1 MIAML
6 NFAGLVLATIFSA
19 AVAVVCNWLLLQVTF
34 HLMQPAAARKTPTQ
48 TLLVRRTLQLARAFA
63 PNR

>member
-6 NFAGLVLATIFSA
+6 NFAGLVLATILAAAA
-19 AVAVVCNWLLLQVTF
+19 AVACNWLMLQVTF
-34 HLMQPAAARKTPTQ
+34 HLMQPAAVRKTPTQ
-48 TLLVRRTLQLARAFA
+48 TLLVRRTMQPARAFT

>member
-6 NFAGLVLATIFSA
+6 NFAGLVLATIFAA
-19 AVAVVCNWLLLQVTF
+19 AVAVACNWLMLQLTF
-34 HLMQPAAARKTPTQ
+34 HLMQPAAVRKTSTQ
-48 TLLVRRTLQLARAFA
+48 TLLVRRTMQLARAFT

>member
-6 NFAGLVLATIFSA
+6 NFTGLVLATILAA
-19 AVAVVCNWLLLQVTF
+19 AVAVACNWLMLQVTF
-34 HLMQPAAARKTPTQ
+34 HLMQPAAVRKTPTQ
-48 TLLVRRTLQLARAFA
+48 TFLVRRTLQLARAFA

>member
-6 NFAGLVLATIFSA
+6 NFAGLVLATIFAA
-19 AVAVVCNWLLLQVTF
+19 AVAVACNWLMLKVTF
-34 HLMQPAAARKTPTQ
+34 HLMQPAAIHKTPTQ
-48 TLLVRRTLQLARAFA
+48 TLLLPRTMQLARALT

>member
-6 NFAGLVLATIFSA
+6 NFVGLVLATIFAA
-19 AVAVVCNWLLLQVTF
+19 AVALACNWLILQVTF
-34 HLMQPAAARKTPTQ
+34 HLMRPAAVRKTPTQ
-48 TLLVRRTLQLARAFA
+48 TLSARTTLQLARAFA

>member
-6 NFAGLVLATIFSA
+6 NFAGLVLATIFAA
-19 AVAVVCNWLLLQVTF
+19 AVAVACNWLMLRVTF
-34 HLMQPAAARKTPTQ
+34 HLMQPAAVRKTPTQ
-48 TLLVRRTLQLARAFA
+48 TLLVRRTMLLARAFT

>member
-6 NFAGLVLATIFSA
+6 NFAGLVLATIFAA
-19 AVAVVCNWLLLQVTF
+19 AVAVACNWLMLRVTF
-34 HLMQPAAARKTPTQ
+34 HLMQPAAVREAATQ
-48 TLLVRRTLQLARAFA
+48 TMRTRRTLQLARAFT

>member
-6 NFAGLVLATIFSA
+6 NFAGLVLATILAA
-19 AVAVVCNWLLLQVTF
+19 AVAVACNWLMLQVTF
-34 HLMQPAAARKTPTQ
+34 HLMQPAAVRKTSTQ
-48 TLLVRRTLQLARAFA
+48 TLLARRTMQPARAFT

>member
-34 HLMQPAAARKTPTQ
+34 HLMQPAAPRKTPTQ